1 MSSLGETFRQ
11 AREARGFALSDVSE
25 QIHIRSVYLN
35 AIENE
40 DWASIGAP
48 VYTRG
53 FLRTYARFLGLDAEA
68 IVARYNEI
76 AGQAAATA
84 TAAAPVSS
92 AGSSDRGG
100 PSVWVIAVSIVA
112 VLLVGFAFYEYVQ
125 YQSGSPATVANDA
138 TPTGPAS
145 APPAA
150 AAAADQGTP
159 APDASAEASAEP
171 SAEQAA
177 ATSNSLD
184 LRLTQRSWL
193 RVVVDGKSIMEGLFP
208 AGTVRSVVGKSATIR
223 AGNAAGV
230 SVTVNGKNIG
240 ALGGSGDVV
249 ERTFNLRG
257 E

>member
-25 QIHIRSVYLN
+25 QIHIRSVYLS

-40 DWASIGAP
+40 DWPSIGAP

-68 IVARYNEI
+68 IVSRYNDI
-76 AGQAAATA
+76 AGQAAA
-84 TAAAPVSS
+84 S
-92 AGSSDRGG
+92 AGPTPVTSGSSERGG

-112 VLLVGFAFYEYVQ
+112 VLLVAFAGYEYYQ
-125 YQSGSPATVANDA
+125 YQSGGPTVASEG
-138 TPTGPAS
+138 TSTTS
-145 APPAA
+145 APAVTSAPAA
-150 AAAADQGTP
+150 ALQATP
-159 APDASAEASAEP
+159 APDASAQASSEP
-171 SAEQAA
+171 SVEP
-177 ATSNSLD
+177 ATATANSLD

-193 RVVVDGKSIMEGLFP
+193 RVVVDGKSVMEGIFP
-208 AGTVRSVVGKSATIR
+208 AGTVRSVMGKTATIR

-230 SVTVNGKNIG
+230 AVTVNGKSLG